1 MKLHLSQAGGRNFIT
16 AYGAG
21 YVTVNYQDRH
31 EQSLIVMPEELIT
44 EWPPASVADL
54 RPEHMDALVDRNLEV
69 VLIGTGPNLRFPGAE
84 IMRPLMQARV
94 GFEIMDVQAA
104 CRTYN
109 ILVDEERR
117 VAAALLLA

>member
-1 MKLHLSQAGGRNFIT
+1 MKLHLSQAAGRNFIT
-16 AYGAG
+16 AYGPG
-21 YVTVNYQDRH
+21 YVQINEDRYEH
-31 EQSLIVMPEELIT
+31 SLIVMADDLVPD
-44 EWPPASVADL
+44 WPPAGLAAL
-54 RPEHMDALVDRNLEV
+54 RPEHLDTLLHRNLEV
-69 VLIGTGPNLRFPGAE
+69 VLLGTGPNLRFPGPE

-94 GFEIMDVQAA
+94 GFEVMDVQAA